1 MAPIHLLLLSLL
13 TPLSTTASPIAPRA
27 GGPTFEPIPENCTIT
42 NQLPT
47 TNITDP
53 TAPNNTSSLLPSG
66 WKLPTNFTNTHELYS
81 SYFSQPFYTPAEQAL
96 HCQQQCYGF
105 GERGTCKSVLL
116 GYNIPTPEGYY
127 GTEGGELATACLL
140 YDVFLEERMFVPAP
154 KGQYVNETA
163 SNVDCPV

>member
-1 MAPIHLLLLSLL
+1 MHPIHHLLLGLL
-13 TPLSTTASPIAPRA
+13 TALSTTASPIAPRA
-27 GGPTFEPIPENCTIT
+27 GGPTFEPIPKNCTIT

-47 TNITDP
+47 NTTSPTDTNAT
-53 TAPNNTSSLLPSG
+53 TLLPSG
-66 WKLPTNFTNTHELYS
+66 WKLPSNFTKHHELYS

-105 GERGTCKSVLL
+105 SARGTCKAVLL
-116 GYNIPTPEGYY
+116 GYNVPTPEGYH

-140 YDVFLEERMFVPAP
+140 YDVFLEAGMFVSAP
-154 KGQYVNETA
+154 QGQFVNETA

>member
-1 MAPIHLLLLSLL
+1 MAPIHLLLLGLL
-13 TPLSTTASPIAPRA
+13 TALSTTASPIAPRA
-27 GGPTFEPIPENCTIT
+27 GGPTFSPIPENCTIT
-42 NQLPT
+42 NPLPANT
-47 TNITDP
+47 TTP
-53 TAPNNTSSLLPSG
+53 TATNTTTLLPSG
-66 WKLPTNFTNTHELYS
+66 WKLPTNFTDTHELYS

-116 GYNIPTPEGYY
+116 GYNVPTPEGYY

-140 YDVFLEERMFVPAP
+140 YDVFLEEGIFVPAP